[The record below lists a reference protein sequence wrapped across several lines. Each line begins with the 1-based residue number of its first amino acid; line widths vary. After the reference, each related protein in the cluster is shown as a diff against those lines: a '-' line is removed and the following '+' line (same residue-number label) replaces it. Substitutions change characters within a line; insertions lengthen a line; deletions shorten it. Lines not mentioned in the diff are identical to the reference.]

1 MKTIITNSIIITMN
15 SDMEVFP
22 DGYVKIEGT
31 KILETGPSCDLKETT
46 EELRAAG
53 WQIKDGKRGILM
65 PGMVNTCLLYTS
77 PSPRD

>member
-31 KILETGPSCDLKETT
+31 KIQIG
-46 EELRAAG
+46 RAH
-53 WQIKDGKRGILM
+53 
-65 PGMVNTCLLYTS
+65 V
-77 PSPRD
+77 